1 MAAVWYWARREL
13 MSRWRSVVVLGA
25 LAGIAGGIATAAVAG
40 AQRTSTVFDRW
51 REATGAPDAIVFGTQ
66 VGLFNA
72 DYTPVIQ
79 LPEVVDAGTFSLGPM
94 GVIIDGV
101 EIGSLAPGGG
111 FEPEP
116 DDHLYRTISRP
127 LIAEGRLPDPERADE
142 VFVNHAAADQFDL
155 GVGSTVTIQ
164 SATEFEDEAPLDGPF
179 EEATV
184 VGIGGDGMMELIFG
198 GARDDVPGFIPSAAF
213 LMEHGDEV
221 PHWSNLVVRLRP
233 GTDVRDFHRR
243 VVEAMDLPDLPVR
256 DLSEDTKRVTHGTDL
271 ERTGLLLFAAA
282 TLLAGL
288 VLVGQA
294 ITRLV
299 YAIAEAEDPLRALGA
314 TRGQRI
320 VGQCAPL
327 LLASLVA
334 AVITVVVAVVLSP
347 LFPIGL
353 GGRLEPDPG
362 IHVDALVLG
371 LGAVVIGGLTL
382 AIAAAGALRATSLSV
397 SRPYIEPAVVRGIRS
412 LAALPVAI
420 GAGLAL
426 ARGRGE
432 RSLPV
437 RPALVGAVV
446 GVLGVVASFGLVKGI
461 DDALAEPL
469 RSGQVWDVEVYYDD
483 PDAGEVLVRKVA
495 ENNDVDRIAYQWRV
509 PLDVDRAGIPVY
521 ALEPVQGEIGFEL
534 LDGRAPAAPD
544 EVALAPQSAKA
555 LDKGIGD
562 EVHIG
567 AEEMVTARVVG
578 ITLLPQTAHSSFDQG
593 AWMTPDG
600 LDPLLATSAH
610 EDVPVQTIVA
620 ALHDG
625 VDREQVVVA
634 LTDSTGTYVESPDLP
649 QDVMLLQNVRT
660 LPFALAIFVVLL
672 GLAALSH
679 VLASAARRRAQDLA
693 VLRALGFR
701 PRQTA
706 ACISWQA
713 MTVGLVGLL
722 AGLPLGIAAGRL
734 AWHWIAER
742 TPLIYVGPV
751 ALAAV
756 LLAIPVTMVL
766 ANILAILP
774 ARHAARARPA
784 QVLRTE

>member
-1 MAAVWYWARREL
+1 MATVWYWARREL
-13 MSRWRSVVVLGA
+13 MNRWRSIVMLGI
-25 LAGIAGGIATAAVAG
+25 LAGMAGGVATAAVAG

-51 REATGAPDAIVFGTQ
+51 REATSAPDAIVFGTQ

-72 DYTPVIQ
+72 DYTPVME

-94 GVIIDGV
+94 GIVIDGL

-116 DDHLYRTISRP
+116 DDHLYRTLSRP
-127 LIAEGRLPDPERADE
+127 LVTEGRLPDPRRADE
-142 VFVNHAAADQFDL
+142 VFVNDVAAREFDL
-155 GVGSTVTIQ
+155 EVGTTVTIK
-164 SATEFEDEAPLDGPF
+164 SATEFEDEAPFDGPS

-184 VGIGGDGMMELIFG
+184 VGIGGHGMMELIFDG
-198 GARDDVPGFIPSAAF
+198 TDHPSFIPSAA
-213 LMEHGDEV
+213 LLAEHGDDV

-233 GTDVRDFHRR
+233 GTDVRDFHGR
-243 VVEAMDLPDLPVR
+243 VVEAMGLPDIPVR

-299 YAIAEAEDPLRALGA
+299 YAIAEGAEPLRALGA
-314 TRGQRI
+314 TRGQLRA
-320 VGQCAPL
+320 GLCAPL
-327 LLASLVA
+327 LLGSLVA
-334 AVITVVVAVVLSP
+334 AAITVLVAVVLSP

-362 IHVDALVLG
+362 VHVDAPVLA
-371 LGAVVIGGLTL
+371 LGVIVFAGLTV
-382 AIAAAGALRATSLSV
+382 AIAAAGALRATSRRI
-397 SRPYIEPAVVRGIRS
+397 SRPYTEPAVLRGIRS
-412 LAALPVAI
+412 VATLPVAI

-426 ARGRGE
+426 ERGRGE

-446 GVLGVVASFGLVKGI
+446 GILGVVASFGLVRGI

-483 PDAGEVLVRKVA
+483 PDAGQALVGKVA
-495 ENNDVDRIAYQWRV
+495 EDNDVDMIAYQWRV
-509 PLDVDRAGIPVY
+509 PLDVDGAGIPVY
-521 ALEPVQGEIGFEL
+521 ALQPVEGDITFEL
-534 LDGRAPAAPD
+534 LDGRAPAAPG
-544 EVALAPQSAKA
+544 EVALGPQTAEA

-562 EVHIG
+562 EVRIG
-567 AEEMVTARVVG
+567 AEHVVTARIVG
-578 ITLLPQTAHSSFDQG
+578 ITLLPQGAHSSYDQG

-600 LDPLLATSAH
+600 LDPLATKPA
-610 EDVPVQTIVA
+610 EDVPEQTIVA
-620 ALHDG
+620 TLRQG
-625 VDREQVVVA
+625 VDRDEAVA
-634 LTDSTGTYVESPDLP
+634 TLSESTGTYAESPSLP
-649 QDVMLLQNVRT
+649 QDVVFLSNVRT
-660 LPFALAIFVVLL
+660 LPVALAIFLAVL
-672 GLAALSH
+672 GLAALGH
-679 VLASAARRRAQDLA
+679 VLVSAVRRRRQDLA

-701 PRQTA
+701 PRQAA

-713 MTVGLVGLL
+713 TTVGLVGLL
-722 AGLPLGIAAGRL
+722 IGVPLGIAAGRL
-734 AWHWIAER
+734 GWHWIADR
-742 TPLIYVGPV
+742 TPLLFVGPV

-756 LLAIPVTMVL
+756 LLAIPLTIVL
-766 ANILAILP
+766 ANVLAILP
-774 ARHAARARPA
+774 ARRAARVRPA
-784 QVLRTE
+784 RVLRTE